1 MVAAELSGT
10 PESPLLGLVG
20 LFLLGLGMVLAGQAL
35 KRSDA
40 FYARLV
46 AHVEGQ
52 RRLGGLPAHRLVWSA
67 RERLYVSVI
76 MTWAGVL
83 LFGVFAWLIIMD
95 LVRP

>member
-1 MVAAELSGT
+1 MVRADFSGT
-10 PESPLLGLVG
+10 PGSPLIGLVG
-20 LFLLGLGMVLAGQAL
+20 LFLLGLGMVLVGQAL

-40 FYARLV
+40 FYARLA
-46 AHVEGQ
+46 AHVESQ
-52 RRLGGLPAHRLVWSA
+52 RRLGGLPTHPLVWSA

-83 LFGVFAWLIIMD
+83 LFGALAWLIIAD